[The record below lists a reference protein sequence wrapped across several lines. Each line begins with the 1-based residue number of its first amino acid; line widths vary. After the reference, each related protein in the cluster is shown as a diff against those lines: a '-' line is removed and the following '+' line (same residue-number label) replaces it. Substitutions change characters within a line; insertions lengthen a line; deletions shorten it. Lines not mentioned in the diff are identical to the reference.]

1 MSIHIERLEKPT
13 HEENMIYFAECHICP
28 RISEESGDYLPGNFE
43 VASFG
48 DDLNLDQVIHLAER
62 HERNISGPHR
72 IVIRGLDAGRLQER
86 LGY

>member
-1 MSIHIERLEKPT
+1 MTIEIKRNSDPS
-13 HEENMIYFAECHICP
+13 HEENMIYFAECQTCP
-28 RISEESGDYLPGNFE
+28 KISEENGDFLPGNFE

-48 DDLNLDQVIHLAER
+48 DDLNLDQVMRLSEE

-72 IVIRGLDAGRLQER
+72 IVIRGLDVGKLQER